1 MNDKEIVGESTQS
14 QLEQSNDMNS
24 LYSQIAE
31 KEYAIS
37 QLHSELNSRAK
48 HI

>member
-24 LYSQIAE
+24 LYSQIA
-31 KEYAIS
+31 
-37 QLHSELNSRAK
+37 
-48 HI
+48 